1 MKRRYRAKRCE
12 SVRMEGKMTQI
23 KRRSTMACW
32 VACGLAGLAGAEVTP
47 RGTLTPDA
55 AVKELAAITRTTV
68 LPCPLPKPKF
78 DPTRIDRTLKEP
90 KYVSAKPIYR
100 FFAFGPEGKSVMAM
114 VLDESQGTGKG
125 YDVYYLDLNFDR
137 DITGEGERFACK
149 KPVQAA
155 MSEYKPPPAA
165 AVECDT
171 PNPDGTPTCM
181 VGMPPGLMKELG
193 AATPTA
199 PVPVLVVNPEPVDC
213 ARLARKLALPD
224 PLFDYFV
231 DWEGGKWQV
240 RAVLKSGDWHTRL
253 SMYGTGNV
261 WSADKARAP
270 VYRFGGKEWDFHQD
284 GVRGKTFKPG
294 DNLTVE
300 TTAPFFAGSSPEVL
314 WGQDA
319 GCYVYGGYTHARYS
333 LESLERPGEAT
344 RVNFVGNTCC
354 GGRHV
359 SRILIPA
366 NMPPGRAEL
375 VLSMDTPD
383 TYLGRVVQRIP
394 LTIENPD
401 YGKPVKELDVTAA
414 LRKEFP
420 SDAVVELFQGADLA
434 AWGLGEYD
442 GARDTYIAGYP
453 DTGEPNGAQSQGS
466 TISYSYD
473 CRNDLRVGST
483 KVNRTLLRFDLSM
496 LPREA
501 KVKRALLRLRATD
514 VKPKVDRT
522 TRVCVLKKDWHD
534 DLSNG
539 KAAIGDQDMEW
550 FSAWYLRM
558 PFPVGEEVRW
568 EKPYAMGDSDRV
580 REPVGTI
587 AFAAAGWDGLDLT
600 ATVQQWVNGGLPNH
614 GVVMDLANP
623 QNLNYAID
631 VNMVSSDHPG
641 FPASRPRLVLVLEKG
656 VKPVAAPAL
665 EEKDPDLEKAR
676 ARAKVENKLLLCNV
690 LSRKSLVSRNFQQML
705 KQPDVQ
711 AFLGSRFVEIRLD
724 ADKPEHRKT
733 LDLYGVKYA
742 PTALVIRPGATPEQE
757 VFDRFEPLKWNT
769 RYGKGHAWFENPGTY
784 ALHLEWLRTKGSAT
798 MPWRRLADGTLYRL
812 DSHLFYQR
820 FDGNGGMVL
829 R

>member
-1 MKRRYRAKRCE
+1 MKNIITGL
-12 SVRMEGKMTQI
+12 V
-23 KRRSTMACW
+23 
-32 VACGLAGLAGAEVTP
+32 VAGIISGAGAAESPVKAA
-47 RGTLTPDA
+47 TPDA
-55 AVKELAAITRTTV
+55 AAKEPAAITRTTV
-68 LPCPLPKPKF
+68 IPCPTPKPAF
-78 DPTRIDRTLKEP
+78 DHARIDRTLKEP
-90 KYVSAKPIYR
+90 KYVSEKPIYR
-100 FFAFGPEGKSVMAM
+100 FFVFGPEGKSVMAM
-114 VLDESQGTGKG
+114 VLDESKGTGKG
-125 YDVYYLDLNFDR
+125 YDVYYVDLNLDR
-137 DITGEGERFACK
+137 DITGEGERFVCQ
-149 KPVQAA
+149 KPEQATP
-155 MSEYKPPPAA
+155 SSYKAPQAPP
-165 AVECDT
+165 VCDA
-171 PNPDGTPTCM
+171 PSPDGPPTCM
-181 VGMPPGLMKELG
+181 AGLPPGLMKDAPL
-193 AATPTA
+193 ATA
-199 PVPVLVVNPEPVDC
+199 PVPALLVAPAPS
-213 ARLARKLALPD
+213 APAGLTRKLDVPD
-224 PLFDYFV
+224 PVFDYRLS
-231 DWEGGKWQV
+231 WEGGKWLV
-240 RAVLKSGDWHTRL
+240 HTVLKSGNWHTRL
-253 SMYGTGNV
+253 AAYGGGNV

-270 VYRFGGKEWDFHQD
+270 VYRFGGMEWDFHQD
-284 GVRGKTFKPG
+284 VVGGKTYKPG

-366 NMPPGRAEL
+366 NIPPGRAEL

-383 TYLGRVVQRIP
+383 SYLGRVVQRIP
-394 LTIENPD
+394 LTIQNPD
-401 YGKPVKELDVTAA
+401 YGKPVPELDVTAA

-420 SDAVVELFQGADLA
+420 EDTVIELYQGADLSSWRQA
-434 AWGLGEYD
+434 CPERSRGASRLPESGWAGEYD

-501 KVKRALLRLRATD
+501 KVKKALLRLMATD

-600 ATVQQWVNGGLPNH
+600 ATVQQWVGGGLPNH
-614 GVVMDLANP
+614 GVVMELANP
-623 QNLNYAID
+623 QNPDYAID

-641 FPASRPRLVLVLEKG
+641 FPAWRPRLVLVLEKG
-656 VKPVAAPAL
+656 VKPVVAPAV

-676 ARAKVENKLLLCNV
+676 ARAKAENKLLLCNI
-690 LSRKSLVSRNFQQML
+690 LSRGSLVSRSFQQML
-705 KQPDVQ
+705 KQQDVQ
-711 AFLGSRFVEIRLD
+711 TFLGSRFVEIRID

-733 LDLYGVKYA
+733 LELYGVKYA
-742 PTALVIRPGATPEQE
+742 PTALVIRPGATPEQD

-769 RYGKGHAWFENPGTY
+769 RYGKGHSWFENPGTY
-784 ALHLEWLRTKGSAT
+784 ALHLEYLRTKGSAT
-798 MPWRRLADGTLYRL
+798 LRWRRLADGALYPI
-812 DSHLFYQR
+812 DEHLFYQR
-820 FDGNGGMVL
+820 FDGNGGIVL
-829 R
+829 AP